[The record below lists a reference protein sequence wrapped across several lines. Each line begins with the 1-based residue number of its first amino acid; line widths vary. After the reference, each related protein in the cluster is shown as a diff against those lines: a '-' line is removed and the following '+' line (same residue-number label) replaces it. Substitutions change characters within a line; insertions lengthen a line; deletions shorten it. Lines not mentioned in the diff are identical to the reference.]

1 MNCVRFVNVM
11 NNTTIIKNFTRDNR
25 NIADFKTQHGQIM
38 TTIAN
43 GISKFETMIKI
54 SIVADNTFFTTVTFS
69 RINSLV

>member
-1 MNCVRFVNVM
+1 M
-11 NNTTIIKNFTRDNR
+11 NNTTIIKTFTRDNR
-25 NIADFKTQHGQIM
+25 NIANFKTQHCQIM
-38 TTIAN
+38 TTIEN